1 MKAFFLGLAILALLF
16 GQRMAAPMDE
26 EDQMEMDENQAN
38 SLEND
43 EYTRQLYEKPDHLDD
58 ANTIKKFLRN
68 LISSMHDPILMKAK
82 LIVVAKSSLQEIIAN
97 YGDMT
102 ENDAKLIQV
111 IFMKWSISKL
121 IQFFLKIFAMNQL
134 NLIELQERELMREQ
148 INHGTNQMRPMGFP
162 DSADYE

>member
-68 LISSMHDPILMKAK
+68 LMSSMHDPILLKAK
-82 LIVVAKSSLQEIIAN
+82 LIVVAKSSLQEIIADN
-97 YGDMT
+97 GDMT
-102 ENDAKLIQV
+102 ENDAKLIQ
-111 IFMKWSISKL
+111 
-121 IQFFLKIFAMNQL
+121 IFAMNQL

>member
-58 ANTIKKFLRN
+58 PNTIKKFLRN
-68 LISSMHDPILMKAK
+68 LMSSMHDPILLKAK
-82 LIVVAKSSLQEIIAN
+82 LIVVAKSSLQEIIADN
-97 YGDMT
+97 GDMT

-111 IFMKWSISKL
+111 IFMK
-121 IQFFLKIFAMNQL
+121 
-134 NLIELQERELMREQ
+134 
-148 INHGTNQMRPMGFP
+148 
-162 DSADYE
+162 